1 MGKHISSH
9 VLRVGLNAP
18 VSPHC
23 PLPAPLLTIVL
34 PAVVVCMDL
43 VKTLDELCYT
53 CYSCSHA
60 REEREWL

>member
-1 MGKHISSH
+1 MFACARH
-9 VLRVGLNAP
+9 VGIIVPIPL
-18 VSPHC
+18 HC
-23 PLPAPLLTIVL
+23 PLPALLLPLVL
-34 PAVVVCMDL
+34 PVVAVCMDL